1 MQNYQNYFF
10 LSDTPII
17 IKFSGSKHLPNNSK
31 CSAYGIQISKLPVGG
46 GKLISEHFLKVLL
59 NREGSLKVLTHDL
72 VFATKQ
78 RLQST
83 FQWKEIDLGRQT
95 CHNQGQSTLV
105 CWCVGWNTV
114 VLSAVHSCDSSL
126 KSVNWCIGPDAD
138 CISQDTD
145 SVSSINVVHW

>member
-1 MQNYQNYFF
+1 MSHKCRIIRITFS
-10 LSDTPII
+10 LVTPII

-105 CWCVGWNTV
+105 CWCVGWTQ
-114 VLSAVHSCDSSL
+114 LSCQQYTRVTAPW
-126 KSVNWCIGPDAD
+126 NQWTDALVQMLTAFLRTL
-138 CISQDTD
+138 ILW
-145 SVSSINVVHW
+145 VP